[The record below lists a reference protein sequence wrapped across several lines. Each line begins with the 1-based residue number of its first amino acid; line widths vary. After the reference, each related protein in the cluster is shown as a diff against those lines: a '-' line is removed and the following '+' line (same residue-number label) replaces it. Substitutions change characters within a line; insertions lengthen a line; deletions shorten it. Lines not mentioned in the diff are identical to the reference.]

1 MNHPPFIQI
10 TDAGVAFLAQRPDA
24 PKPGQHDYT
33 SKPVKVAIH
42 HDLSIELHGEQFS
55 VKTKL
60 TTDEALGLIGML
72 SYVLREKLYIEGA
85 RK

>member
-1 MNHPPFIQI
+1 MNTPSFIKI
-10 TDAGVAFLAQRPDA
+10 TDAGVAFLAQRPEA

-33 SKPVKVAIH
+33 SKPVKTAIH

-60 TTDEALGLIGML
+60 TADEALGLIGML
-72 SYVLREKLYIEGA
+72 SYVLREHLYVAGA
-85 RK
+85 PK